1 MIIVYTDIL
10 IFLFLSFL
18 ISFIFFIASY
28 ILVPINYEKEK
39 ISAYECGFEP
49 FSDAR
54 KKIDV
59 RFYLVAILFIIFDI
73 EIAYLFPYA
82 LDSGSLGTEG
92 LLNVLFFF
100 FILTGGLIFEWKK
113 GALDWE

>member
-10 IFLFLSFL
+10 IFICLSVL
-18 ISFIFFIASY
+18 ISLIFFFVSFAV
-28 ILVPINYEKEK
+28 VPINYEKEK

-54 KKIDV
+54 RKIDV

-92 LLNVLFFF
+92 LLNVLVFF
-100 FILTGGLIFEWKK
+100 FILTGGLIFE
-113 GALDWE
+113 

>member
-1 MIIVYTDIL
+1 MCLSIL
-10 IFLFLSFL
+10 ISL
-18 ISFIFFIASY
+18 IFFLASFTV
-28 ILVPINYEKEK
+28 VPINYEKEK

-54 KKIDV
+54 RKIDV

-82 LDSGSLGTEG
+82 LDSGSLGREG
-92 LLNVLFFF
+92 LLNIISFF